1 MRNSMT
7 IDEIIAT
14 LGSLRDLS
22 KDAAKDLGHQPETRN
37 LEAEACENAISILAA
52 FVNEGCRDFEGA
64 LDILQDYRTLSKQ
77 YAALHRKFEVGGK
90 PIHKDAVWHCP
101 SCNRRVHPR
110 HSFCH
115 CCGKRLRWEE

>member
-1 MRNSMT
+1 MDLN
-7 IDEIIAT
+7 DVIAQ
-14 LGSLRDLS
+14 LGSLRNYSADNL
-22 KDAAKDLGHQPETRN
+22 KADPESENRDIW
-37 LEAEACENAISILAA
+37 LQDVEACETAIRILAA
-52 FVNEGCRDFEGA
+52 FINENCRDFEGA

-77 YAALHRKFEVGGK
+77 YSVLHRKFEVGGK